1 MLMTQTFTLTQNDV
15 VRYLYGETSDE
26 ENTLIEEA
34 LIYDCELMD
43 FYFDCINL
51 KADMDALLMTP
62 SDTVVNR
69 ILDYSRNYQPAA

>member
-1 MLMTQTFTLTQNDV
+1 MTQTFTLTQNDV

-34 LIYDCELMD
+34 MIYDRELMD

-51 KADMDALLMTP
+51 KADMDNLMMTP
-62 SDTVVNR
+62 SDASVNR